1 MKLSILLLLVLIAA
15 SFGCSPRETATT
27 IPTSP
32 PPSSS
37 DPTPVPSSSEQT
49 TFPSSLELSS
59 ALLVDFNSGLDRL
72 DSYQAQMEMTFA
84 GIYGG
89 APMEFRNLVTKTV
102 HKPASFEMLTLEDNS
117 TGEEAGWEMSAAL
130 LEASY
135 YQYGLGGP
143 CLVMASSEM
152 MDRDG
157 MPDPSDW
164 LPEVRGAQV
173 AGTETINGT
182 PAQRF
187 TFNEKNI
194 EEAAGFQASG
204 EYWLA
209 DPGGWLVKY
218 TLTLTG
224 KEDAFG
230 EGMSGS
236 QSLTYNVRPDAAQ
249 SAKLPEACPARL
261 ADFPSLPDASSLT
274 RLPTSLSYTTG
285 QSAPQAKAFYEEAMP
300 AAGWE
305 IGTDPLDLPDGAVLY
320 YQQEEAERVAVI
332 RIWQAHGLTQVFAV
346 ESSLASQA
354 SEPIQQETGGVSNP
368 NQRVSQA
375 LQLLSGDDQTP
386 SAFDSYHLEVD
397 TTTPSYN
404 QGTGAVVIER
414 QVLKADVQGEQVH
427 LFYGGSPD
435 RLSEGY
441 VDGETGYKVE
451 NGKLQEDLFEVAMTW
466 VLWQMD
472 VVFPYSYAIAGTSFT
487 GYEEL
492 DGRRVEV
499 YSLDSRQAPA
509 GVLEAIQGFMMVP
522 ISESQ
527 GTAWVDSQTGA
538 LVKLVL
544 KYEAEFKNPNSG
556 AVIGTGSGQVELVVS
571 EVGRVEVRVEP

>member
-1 MKLSILLLLVLIAA
+1 MKLSILLPLVMIAT
-15 SFGCSPRETATT
+15 SLGCSPRETTATL
-27 IPTSP
+27 PTSP
-32 PPSSS
+32 TWSSS
-37 DPTPVPSSSEQT
+37 DPTPVPSSLE
-49 TFPSSLELSS
+49 SSNDV
-59 ALLVDFNSGLDRL
+59 LVDLNSGLDRL
-72 DSYQAQMEMTFA
+72 DSYQAQMELTFA

-89 APMEFRNLVTKTV
+89 APMEFRTLVTKIV

-117 TGEEAGWEMSAAL
+117 TGEEASWEMSAAFQ
-130 LEASY
+130 EASY

-143 CLVMASSEM
+143 CLGMASSEI
-152 MDRDG
+152 MDREG
-157 MPDPSDW
+157 LPDPSDW

-173 AGTETINGT
+173 AGTETINGA

-187 TFNEKNI
+187 SFNEKNI
-194 EEAAGFQASG
+194 EESAGFQASG

-249 SAKLPEACPARL
+249 NAKLPEACPAKL
-261 ADFPSLPDASSLT
+261 ADFPSLPDASNLI
-274 RLPTSLSYTTG
+274 RLPASLSYTTA
-285 QSAPQAKAFYEEAMP
+285 QSAAQAKAFYEEAMP

-305 IGTDPLDLPDGAVLY
+305 AGTDPQDLPDGAILY
-320 YQQEEAERVAVI
+320 FLQEEAERLAVI
-332 RIWQAHGLTQVFAV
+332 RIWQADGLTQVFAV
-346 ESSLASQA
+346 ESSLATQA

-375 LQLLSGDDQTP
+375 LQLLSGDDWTP
-386 SAFDSYHLEVD
+386 SVFASYHLELD
-397 TTTPSYN
+397 TTTPSYK
-404 QGTGAVVIER
+404 QGTGNVLIER
-414 QVLKADVQGEQVH
+414 HVLKANVQGEKVH
-427 LFYGGSPD
+427 LYYGGSPD
-435 RLSEGY
+435 NLSEGF
-441 VDGETGYKVE
+441 VDGETGYTVE

-466 VLWQMD
+466 VMWQMD

-492 DGRRVEV
+492 DGRRVEL
-499 YSLDSRQAPA
+499 YSIDSRQAPA

-522 ISESQ
+522 ISESH
-527 GTAWVDSQTGA
+527 GTVWVDSQTGA
-538 LVKLVL
+538 LFKLEL
-544 KYEAEFKNPNSG
+544 EYKAEFKHPSTG
-556 AVIGTGSGQVELVVS
+556 AVIGTGSGRVELAVS
-571 EVGRVEVRVEP
+571 QVGKVEVRLETE